1 MAGKQLQNLIVNEDQ
16 LFSMSFEE
24 FVREFPAKY
33 SESLPPVLRK
43 MAMACSRSHDG
54 VKDLYR
60 AIQWQQVEKIKIV
73 EEKFIEAVEKAS
85 NRQVTSNADAE
96 YVLKMAR
103 RLNSNLSKD
112 VTCLDES
119 IEEMTEMFNNYC
131 EYLEN
136 RVKSLVEEFT
146 AEKTTINDQKDFEL
160 HLELLRL
167 PG

>member
-1 MAGKQLQNLIVNEDQ
+1 MAGKQLQNLIANEDQ

-24 FVREFPAKY
+24 FIREFPAKY
-33 SESLPPVLRK
+33 
-43 MAMACSRSHDG
+43 RSHDG

-60 AIQWQQVEKIKIV
+60 AIQWQQIEKIKIV

-85 NRQVTSNADAE
+85 NRQETSNADAE

-103 RLNSNLSKD
+103 RLYSNLSKD

-146 AEKTTINDQKDFEL
+146 PEKTTINDQKDFEL